1 MSVSRRIIDSICEEK
16 EVASVKVEVT
26 GSPASVQRA
35 LKKLARDPK
44 KLAKAATG
52 GLDADKIQVGDAGD
66 DEDEG
71 KGKGKDKGDDKAKD
85 KDRKS
90 VV

>member
-16 EVASVKVEVT
+16 EVASVKVEVI

-44 KLAKAATG
+44 KLAKASA
-52 GLDADKIQVGDAGD
+52 GLDTNKIQVGDD
-66 DEDEG
+66 D
-71 KGKGKDKGDDKAKD
+71 DDKDEKD
-85 KDRKS
+85 NGGKKRLPQRPKE
-90 VV
+90 